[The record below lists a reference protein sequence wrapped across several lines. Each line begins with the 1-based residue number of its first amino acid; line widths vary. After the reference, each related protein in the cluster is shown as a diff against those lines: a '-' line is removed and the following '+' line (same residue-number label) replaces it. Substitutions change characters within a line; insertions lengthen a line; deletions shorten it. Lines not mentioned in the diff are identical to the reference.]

1 MKGELG
7 QVALAVG
14 FAAALTGAVLA
25 GLGAVRS
32 DARLARAARRFL
44 WAVLGASVAAVAV
57 MEWALLGHDFS
68 LAYVAANGSRETPT
82 LFTVASLWAAL
93 QGSILLWALILALH
107 LAFSAHR
114 WRDRALQPAIG
125 WATAVGLGVAAFF
138 FALMLG
144 PANPFRPVDGP
155 IPADGTGP
163 NPLLQNHPMMAFHPP
178 MLYLGYVGMTVPF
191 ALGMGALISGRID
204 DQWLKLTRQAT
215 LLAWGCLTLGIVLGA
230 WWSYQVLGW
239 GGYWAWDPVENAAL
253 IPWFTATAYLHSIRV
268 QERRGMLRVWNL
280 SLLLATYC
288 LTILGTFLTRSGVV
302 SSIHAFSASSVG
314 PVLLVFLGTVAA
326 VGLGL
331 LAWRGDR
338 LRSPGSIDSPLS
350 REAAFLVNNLILT
363 TLAAV
368 VITGTVF
375 PLLAEA
381 LWGRQLTVGA
391 PYFDRLFAPLGVA
404 LLVLMVV
411 APMLPYRAMEA
422 RQLRERLLGPALAG
436 SVTVAGVTALGARG
450 VERVLAFGLAAA
462 VLWSVVEQVG
472 PQVRARARSRGERLV
487 VAFGRLVTGNRRRYG
502 GLVVH
507 LGVATIAVAL
517 AASYGAGAHRD
528 LLLRPGTSGNLA
540 GYTVTYLGTRA
551 QATPQKLTLSARLQ
565 VTRDGDLVGTYSPS
579 LSVFPGATEA
589 VGSPA
594 VRVGLIEDLYLTLVS
609 SPDQTGRVTIG
620 AFVNPLVTW
629 LWLGGLIM
637 AAGTVWAAWP
647 TRRRHPAGLPPEPLT
662 APVEDVVL
670 AGSTT

>member
-1 MKGELG
+1 
-7 QVALAVG
+7 
-14 FAAALTGAVLA
+14 
-25 GLGAVRS
+25 
-32 DARLARAARRFL
+32 
-44 WAVLGASVAAVAV
+44 
-57 MEWALLGHDFS
+57 
-68 LAYVAANGSRETPT
+68 
-82 LFTVASLWAAL
+82 
-93 QGSILLWALILALH
+93 
-107 LAFSAHR
+107 
-114 WRDRALQPAIG
+114 
-125 WATAVGLGVAAFF
+125 
-138 FALMLG
+138 
-144 PANPFRPVDGP
+144 
-155 IPADGTGP
+155 
-163 NPLLQNHPMMAFHPP
+163 
-178 MLYLGYVGMTVPF
+178 MLYLGYVGFTVPF
-191 ALGMGALISGRID
+191 ALGMGALISGRVD
-204 DQWLKLTRQAT
+204 EQWLRLTRQTT
-215 LLAWGCLTLGIVLGA
+215 LLAWGCLTTGIVLGA
-230 WWSYQVLGW
+230 WWSYEVLGW

-288 LTILGTFLTRSGVV
+288 LTILGTFLTRSGIV

-314 PVLLVFLGTVAA
+314 PVLLGFLGGIAA
-326 VGLGL
+326 AGLGL

-350 REAAFLVNNLILT
+350 REAAFLVNNLVLT
-363 TLAAV
+363 ALAAV

-391 PYFDRLFAPLGVA
+391 PYFDRLFGPLGLA
-404 LLVLMVV
+404 LLVLMAV
-411 APMLPYRAMEA
+411 APMLPYRAMEP
-422 RQLRERLLGPALAG
+422 RLLRERLLGPGIAG
-436 SVTVAGVTALGARG
+436 SLTVAAATALGARG

-462 VLWSVVEQVG
+462 VGWSVVEQVG

-528 LLLRPGTSGNLA
+528 LVLRPGTSSSLA
-540 GYTVTYLGTRA
+540 GYTITYLDTRA
-551 QATPQKLTLSARLQ
+551 HATPQKLTLSARLQ
-565 VTRDGDLVGTYSPS
+565 VTRDGEPIGVYSPS
-579 LSVFPGATEA
+579 LSIFPGATEA

-594 VRVGLIEDLYLTLVS
+594 VRVGLVEDLYLTLVS

-637 AAGTVWAAWP
+637 ATGTGWALWP
-647 TRRRHPAGLPPEPLT
+647 ARRRRARPATAVPG
-662 APVEDVVL
+662 APVADAEL
-670 AGSTT
+670 AGSPS

>member
-1 MKGELG
+1 VKGELG
-7 QVALAVG
+7 QFALAVG

-25 GLGAVRS
+25 GLGAARR
-32 DARLARAARRFL
+32 DARLARAGRRFL
-44 WAVLGASVAAVAV
+44 WAVLAAAVGAVAV
-57 MEWALLGHDFS
+57 MEWALLSHDFS

-107 LAFSAHR
+107 LAFSARR
-114 WRDRALQPAIG
+114 WRARALEPAIG
-125 WATAVGLGVAAFF
+125 WATSVGLAVAAFF

-144 PANPFRPVDGP
+144 PANPFDPVDGP
-155 IPADGTGP
+155 IPADGAGP

-191 ALGMGALISGRID
+191 ALGMGALISGRVD
-204 DQWLKLTRQAT
+204 DQWLRLTRQAT
-215 LLAWGCLTLGIVLGA
+215 LVAWGFLTTGIVLGA

-288 LTILGTFLTRSGVV
+288 LTIVGTFLTRSGIV

-314 PVLLVFLGTVAA
+314 PVLLGYLAVIAA
-326 VGLGL
+326 AGLGL

-338 LRSPGSIDSPLS
+338 LRSPGHIDSPLS
-350 REAAFLVNNLILT
+350 REAAFLVNNLVLT
-363 TLAAV
+363 ALTAV

-391 PYFDRLFAPLGVA
+391 PYFDRLFAPLGLA
-404 LLVLMVV
+404 LLVLMAV
-411 APMLPYRAMEA
+411 APMLPYRAMEP
-422 RQLRERLLGPALAG
+422 RKLRERLLGPGIAG
-436 SVTVAGVTALGARG
+436 SLTVAAATALGARG

-462 VLWSVVEQVG
+462 VLWSVAEQVG
-472 PQVRARARSRGERLV
+472 PQVRSRARSHGERLV

-502 GLVVH
+502 GLLVH

-528 LLLRPGTSGNLA
+528 LVLRTGTSGTVA
-540 GYTVTYLGTRA
+540 GYTITYEGTRA
-551 QATPQKLTLSARLQ
+551 HATPQKLTLSARLV
-565 VTRDGDLVGTYSPS
+565 VTRDGDRLGVYSPS

-594 VRVGLIEDLYLTLVS
+594 VRVGLAQDLYLTLVS
-609 SPDQTGRVTIG
+609 SPNQAGRVTVG
-620 AFVNPLVTW
+620 VFVNPLVTW

-637 AAGTVWAAWP
+637 AAGTVWAVWP
-647 TRRRHPAGLPPEPLT
+647 ARRRRAGPTPAPADT
-662 APVEDVVL
+662 PVVDGVL
-670 AGSTT
+670 AGSRS